1 MNCLPSRDTTE
12 KRTCHR
18 WSTSKSRPGPEDMY
32 LRRVWT
38 RSRSSVT
45 IYGTQSSVRS
55 LCVRVND
62 FVDTTTGP
70 PSKSTK
76 SQLDYLSAASD
87 LTDGA
92 RAVVRASAIPQD
104 FSPHPW
110 LLNHRGEVYLL
121 IPAERRGRTPLG
133 APRHR
138 RHSTSKKIAL
148 HSLVGH
154 TYPIT
159 LRRSI
164 RNG

>member
-1 MNCLPSRDTTE
+1 MNCLTCRDTTE
-12 KRTCHR
+12 KRTCHW
-18 WSTSKSRPGPEDMY
+18 WSTLKSRPGPEDMDI
-32 LRRVWT
+32 RRVWILF
-38 RSRSSVT
+38 RSSVT
-45 IYGTQSSVRS
+45 INGTQSLNRS

-76 SQLDYLSAASD
+76 SQFDHLSSASD
-87 LTDGA
+87 LTYGA
-92 RAVVRASAIPQD
+92 RAEVRASAIPQD

-121 IPAERRGRTPLG
+121 MPVERRGRTPQRV
-133 APRHR
+133 PWRR
-138 RHSTSKKIAL
+138 RHPTSKKLAL

>member
-1 MNCLPSRDTTE
+1 MNCLPCRDTTE

-18 WSTSKSRPGPEDMY
+18 RSTIKPRPSPEDMH

-38 RSRSSVT
+38 RFRSSVT
-45 IYGTQSSVRS
+45 IYGTQSSVWS

-70 PSKSTK
+70 TSKSTK
-76 SQLDYLSAASD
+76 SQFDHLPAASD

-92 RAVVRASAIPQD
+92 RAEVRASAIPQD

-121 IPAERRGRTPLG
+121 IPAERRGQTPQRV
-133 APRHR
+133 PWHR
-138 RHSTSKKIAL
+138 RHPTSKKTSATFAGRAYL
-148 HSLVGH
+148 PDH
-154 TYPIT
+154 TSP
-159 LRRSI
+159 
-164 RNG
+164 